1 MHLAIV
7 LILLVVGSLVFHF
20 LSPWTFTPIASNWG
34 MIDSTVDITLLVT
47 GVVFVAVNIFM
58 AYAIIRYRHR
68 EGAKA
73 NYEPENKK
81 LEVWLTI
88 LTTIGV
94 AAMLTPGLFVWAKF
108 VTVPDDATEIEAVA
122 QQWKWTYRL
131 PGDDGEFGDTDGSL
145 INEDNPFGMD
155 PDDPAGQDDRLVD
168 SATVHMPV
176 GQPVRIWLRSK
187 DVLHNFTVP
196 QFRVKMD
203 AVPGMTTFM
212 WLEPTE
218 VDEFDLLCEELCGI
232 AHHAMRGR
240 VIVEEPSD
248 FEAWV
253 AGQPTFGE
261 IQAEPAGDAAAGAAS
276 FAVCAACHGQQAEG
290 NVALNAPRLSGQDPR
305 YLAKQI
311 QNYRARWRGT
321 SQADIYGMQMA
332 PMAATL
338 ANDTLIRNVVAY
350 IGTMPEIPAEATI
363 SGDLKQ
369 GARLYSVCSN
379 CHGADGQ
386 GIRMNAPRLAG
397 MSDWYLLREL
407 KDFKSG
413 VRGSHPDDLHGKQ
426 MAFMARMLQDEQAMQ
441 NVLAYINSL

>member
-413 VRGSHPDDLHGKQ
+413 VRGSHPADLHGKQ